1 MAGMPAFVNW
11 SAHRGDGMSEAAA
24 IHAKL
29 NSLARGPRPPSAR
42 SPLPSSVAARDHIE
56 SLEAQNKSL
65 RAEVLDQRTAGQEW
79 RLRSAA
85 DEAKIASFEAQNHSL
100 RAQVLALQAENKQAR
115 TGIGA
120 DNERATVDNSIMT
133 EVERSPLLLDRSQLT
148 HCAVC
153 A

>member
-1 MAGMPAFVNW
+1 
-11 SAHRGDGMSEAAA
+11 MSEAAA

-29 NSLARGPRPPSAR
+29 NSLARRPGPPSAR

-56 SLEAQNKSL
+56 SELEAQNESL
-65 RAEVLDQRTAGQEW
+65 RAEVLSLRTVEQER

-100 RAQVLALQAENKQAR
+100 RAQVLALQAGNKQAR
-115 TGIGA
+115 TGIEA
-120 DNERATVDNSIMT
+120 ENERPNEDDIVMAEMQ
-133 EVERSPLLLDRSQLT
+133 RSPLLLDRSQLT